1 MHSVR
6 WAGTVQVAAAVIAVL
21 VSLAPAAAAQSAT
34 DSSSRDKAHAPSP
47 KRPILVAVIGGP
59 GVETP
64 TPYLFESNGNIYQTQ
79 KRPVVLELEVS
90 KTLYST
96 SGKDSYFEYFV
107 AAQPLISVGG
117 NVRYRF
123 LPCLRVECFRQGVDI
138 NEQRYTSYGAG
149 ITPFGARLTT
159 TLPRKTKFSIS
170 LGVGTVILN
179 HAIPYDKAK
188 RVNFQLTARPALGI
202 PVGRHG
208 TLWAGYELFHMSN
221 ANTSPINPG
230 INAGLVMFGFQRER

>member
-1 MHSVR
+1 ML
-6 WAGTVQVAAAVIAVL
+6 I
-21 VSLAPAAAAQSAT
+21 
-34 DSSSRDKAHAPSP
+34 
-47 KRPILVAVIGGP
+47 AVIGGP

-79 KRPVVLELEVS
+79 KRPMVLEVEMS
-90 KTLYST
+90 KTLFSS

-107 AAQPLISVGG
+107 AAQPLIGVGG

-138 NEQRYTSYGAG
+138 NEQRYTSYGVG
-149 ITPFGARLTT
+149 VTPFGARMTT
-159 TLPRKTKFSIS
+159 TLPRRTKLSVA
-170 LGVGTVILN
+170 LGVGAVALN

-188 RVNFQLTARPALGI
+188 RVNFQLTARPALGFPI
-202 PVGRHG
+202 GRHG